1 MRNSRSV
8 RSFSWRQL
16 LPQDGYSLWPYLQD
30 ECILKGT
37 LGLSVVQGLTGNF
50 QGRAMM
56 RFYDQQHDFY
66 CGVDLHT
73 QRMYLCILDRD
84 GNKQLHRNVRAKPH
98 EFLRAVEGFREDLIV
113 GVECMFTWY
122 WLADLCLD
130 ENIRFMLGHA
140 LYMKAI
146 HGGKKKDDKIDSEKI
161 ARLMRGGTFP
171 LSYVYPREMRATRDL
186 VRRRMFLVRRRS
198 ELLAHVQLINQQY
211 NHAPFEKKL
220 QYACNRD
227 VLDRFEQESTRQS
240 VEADLQM
247 VGHYDQLLKELESD
261 LSRHARLQDPQASFL
276 LQTIPGIGKILS
288 LVLLYEI
295 HTIDRFATVGDF
307 LSYARLVTP
316 KQTSDGKVTG
326 HSGAKI
332 GNAHLKWAF
341 SEAVPMM
348 LRYCEDAKRFLARKE
363 KKYGKARA
371 MTMLARKIA
380 RTVYQMLK
388 RKEAFDAVK
397 FFAS

>member
-1 MRNSRSV
+1 
-8 RSFSWRQL
+8 
-16 LPQDGYSLWPYLQD
+16 
-30 ECILKGT
+30 
-37 LGLSVVQGLTGNF
+37 
-50 QGRAMM
+50 
-56 RFYDQQHDFY
+56 
-66 CGVDLHT
+66 
-73 QRMYLCILDRD
+73 MYLCIFDHE
-84 GNKQLHRNVRAKPH
+84 GNKRLHRNMRAKPH
-98 EFLRAVEGFREDLIV
+98 DFLSAIQGFRDDLVV

-122 WLADLCLD
+122 WLADLCQD
-130 ENIRFMLGHA
+130 ESIKFILGHA

-186 VRRRMFLVRRRS
+186 LRRRTFLVRRRS
-198 ELLAHVQLINQQY
+198 ELLGHVQLVNQQY
-211 NHAPFEKKL
+211 NLDPFEKML

-227 VLDRFEQESTRQS
+227 VLDRFEQVGARQS
-240 VEADLQM
+240 VAADLQM
-247 VGHYDQLLKELESD
+247 IGHYDQLLKQLESGLVRQAKLHD
-261 LSRHARLQDPQASFL
+261 PRACRLL
-276 LQTIPGIGKILS
+276 RTIPGVGKILS

-295 HTIDRFATVGDF
+295 HTIDRFPTVGDF

-341 SEAVPMM
+341 SEAVLWM
-348 LRYCEDAKRFLARKE
+348 LRHSEDAKAFLKRKE

-371 MTMLARKIA
+371 MTMLGRKIA
-380 RTVYQMLK
+380 RAVYQILK
-388 RKEAFDAVK
+388 RKEPFDAVK
-397 FFAS
+397 FFAC